1 MSYSAHRQTARHTER
16 TITEKHVID
25 ASTDQLRT
33 RLKAYVR
40 AEGEHSE
47 HTLQVIDI
55 MNEDLMCFV
64 DIYCTRTI

>member
-1 MSYSAHRQTARHTER
+1 L
-16 TITEKHVID
+16 TEKHVID